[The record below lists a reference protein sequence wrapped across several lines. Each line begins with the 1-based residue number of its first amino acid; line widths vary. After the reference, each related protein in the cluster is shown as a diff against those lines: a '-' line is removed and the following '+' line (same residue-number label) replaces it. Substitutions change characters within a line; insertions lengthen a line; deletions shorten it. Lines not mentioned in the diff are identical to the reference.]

1 MKKTLIM
8 LLYTLLCSSTVSFT
22 QIFSPSQNIIEVRGY
37 AELSTTPHH
46 YIAKIFIQEEEQ
58 KVGYTTVGKLP
69 LDSVKASLFVNLKKL
84 GVDTKELKVLVKSS
98 KDIGQFPNFLLNT
111 LYEVN
116 IPSKEVA
123 SKIVSEMRFLGLK
136 GIVIRRFYTKEQ
148 KEAISDSLHKEA
160 LNDARRSAKEFA
172 KNANRSVGEIKT
184 IDVGI
189 NTTQKLGADSEAGFD
204 NFNLYSFS
212 KFEMDYQEKSAQ
224 CQVRVIFEMK

>member
-46 YIAKIFIQEEEQ
+46 YTAKIFIQEEEQ

-69 LDSVKASLFVNLKKL
+69 LDSVKASLFANLKKL

-184 IDVGI
+184 IDVGM
-189 NTTQKLGADSEAGFD
+189 NTTQKLGTDSESGFD
-204 NFNLYSFS
+204 SFNSFSFS